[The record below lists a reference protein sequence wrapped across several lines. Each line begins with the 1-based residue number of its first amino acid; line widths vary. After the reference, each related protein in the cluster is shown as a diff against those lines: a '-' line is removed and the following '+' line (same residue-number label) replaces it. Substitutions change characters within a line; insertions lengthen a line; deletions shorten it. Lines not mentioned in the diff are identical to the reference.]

1 MDDVFADR
9 LDPQTLTALNARSDT
24 KGLTRLCSHL
34 LVLAGVA
41 VLISV
46 IPFSPW
52 LVPALAVYGGLLIF
66 LFAPL
71 HECIHRT
78 AFRARWLN
86 DCVALLTGAVLLLPP
101 GYFREFHFAHH
112 RHTQDPE
119 LDPELASAKPTS
131 LGTYLWFVS
140 GVPYWHERIIT
151 ILRHAG
157 GRVTE
162 PYIAPRKRG
171 AVVDEARLY
180 LALYGAAIAASV
192 AAGSSAIALYWLVPA
207 LFAQPALRL
216 FLMAEHSGC
225 PRIKDM
231 LKNSRTTRS
240 NAFVRW
246 FAWNMPYHAEHHA
259 YPGLPF
265 HALPGAY
272 QLLAPMIET
281 KASGY
286 LAVNW
291 QLLQRRRNSAA
302 NN

>member
-1 MDDVFADR
+1 M
-9 LDPQTLTALNARSDT
+9 
-24 KGLTRLCSHL
+24 
-34 LVLAGVA
+34 
-41 VLISV
+41 
-46 IPFSPW
+46 
-52 LVPALAVYGGLLIF
+52 
-66 LFAPL
+66 
-71 HECIHRT
+71 
-78 AFRARWLN
+78 
-86 DCVALLTGAVLLLPP
+86 
-101 GYFREFHFAHH
+101 
-112 RHTQDPE
+112 
-119 LDPELASAKPTS
+119 
-131 LGTYLWFVS
+131 
-140 GVPYWHERIIT
+140 PYWHERITT